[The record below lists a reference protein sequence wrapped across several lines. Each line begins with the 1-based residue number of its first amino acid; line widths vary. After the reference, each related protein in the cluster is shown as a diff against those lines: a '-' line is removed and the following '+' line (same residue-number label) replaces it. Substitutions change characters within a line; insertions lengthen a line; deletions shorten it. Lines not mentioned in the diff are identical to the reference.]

1 MSASRLI
8 LVLFA
13 GLLGLGVIAGG
24 CAYSGYKGVIAK
36 DETVKA
42 AWADVDVDLVRRSEL
57 IGNLVETT
65 KGYAGHEKEVFTR
78 IAEARNALAAATTP
92 EERIKADNA
101 ISGLLRPILVQP
113 FPELKANE
121 NFRTLM
127 VSLEGTENRIAEKRR
142 KYNDAVKELNTQVR
156 AFPGSL
162 YAGWAG
168 VKEAAMFQAAE
179 AAKEAPKVKF

>member
-8 LVLFA
+8 LVFLA
-13 GLLGLGVIAGG
+13 SLLALAVIGGG
-24 CAYSGYKGVIAK
+24 CAYSGYKGVVAK
-36 DETVKA
+36 NQDVKA
-42 AWADVDVDLVRRSEL
+42 AWADIDVDLKRRSDL

-65 KGYAGHEKEVFTR
+65 KGYAGHEKEVFIK

-92 EERIKADNA
+92 EERMKADNA

-121 NFRTLM
+121 NFRSLM
-127 VSLEGTENRIAEKRR
+127 VTLEGTENRIGEKRR
-142 KYNDAVKELNTQVR
+142 KYNDAAKALNSQIL
-156 AFPGSL
+156 AFPGTL

-168 VKEAAMFQAAE
+168 VKEVAYFQADE